1 LALRGNAARSYCSVD
16 ACWFID
22 SFCFQPFT
30 HAVLFWRQIHVL
42 QADGNYDIEQGKN
55 LGDKGDFWV
64 KDMVLGPDDTWP
76 NTNSYQGGV
85 VKKTGI
91 KITVLSDSGF
101 IMLFKVEGLSGGFS
115 PSLVAI
121 DPIDMK
127 DVIDQGD
134 SSGLDDAP
142 GNTTTDPSTAGSTV
156 AWVLSLLAG
165 VAATLGVALFFFV

>member
-1 LALRGNAARSYCSVD
+1 MLSISVRLA
-16 ACWFID
+16 
-22 SFCFQPFT
+22 P
-30 HAVLFWRQIHVL
+30 HAVSFRRQVHVL
-42 QADGNYDIEQGKN
+42 QADGNYDIEHGKN
-55 LGDKGDFWV
+55 LGDKGDFWI
-64 KDMVLGPDDTWP
+64 KDMVLGPTDTWP

-121 DPIDMK
+121 DPIDLK

-134 SSGLDDAP
+134 SSGLEDAP
-142 GNTTTDPSTAGSTV
+142 GSGATTDPSTTGTTI
-156 AWVLSLLAG
+156 AWVLGLLAG

>member
-1 LALRGNAARSYCSVD
+1 MLRLPKRSH
-16 ACWFID
+16 F
-22 SFCFQPFT
+22 
-30 HAVLFWRQIHVL
+30 LL

-55 LGDKGDFWV
+55 LGDKGDFWI
-64 KDMVLGPDDTWP
+64 KDMVLGPTDTWP

-121 DPIDMK
+121 DPVDLK
-127 DVIDQGD
+127 NEIDQGD
-134 SSGLDDAP
+134 SGGLEDAP
-142 GNTTTDPSTAGSTV
+142 GNTDPSTTGTTV